1 MAVLQ
6 CTVDDE
12 LEIRA
17 ASIYEKLGIDLQ
29 TAIRIFLKKSVMING
44 IPFAMI
50 VENDTA
56 AKNAL
61 NAMKAM
67 QAISEKNGNYQM
79 SIDDID
85 EEIHLARL
93 ERRRKTV

>member
-50 VENDTA
+50 VENDNTA
-56 AKNAL
+56 INAL

-67 QAISEKNGNYQM
+67 QNISEKNGNYQM
-79 SIDDID
+79 SMDDID